1 MEEVQEE
8 PWHPD
13 APLQADSAARKLWLV
28 KVGVFRPWAR
38 RPPCSPS
45 TRTTRTAPTRL
56 PRPSHTQVPNFVAKR
71 WKACCDQS
79 VERGEP
85 TGQQLATL
93 RLVAAAD
100 EAGGG
105 APPKT
110 QYHLQLT
117 GTLCWCSKQQ
127 QCGSSGSSSSS
138 LMSSS
143 EQLGCL
149 CVLAAIRSLRLLLCR
164 RCGGAGH
171 PTGLCD
177 EEHHQVCRPHAGL
190 L

>member
-1 MEEVQEE
+1 MLINSAWYSRRHQLLYYISSSSWLIHSMEEVPEE

-105 APPKT
+105 APKT

-117 GTLCWCSKQQ
+117 GTHARGCF
-127 QCGSSGSSSSS
+127 SSSN
-138 LMSSS
+138 SSS
-143 EQLGCL
+143 A
-149 CVLAAIRSLRLLLCR
+149 V
-164 RCGGAGH
+164 
-171 PTGLCD
+171 
-177 EEHHQVCRPHAGL
+177 VV
-190 L
+190 